1 MILHFSVDEFATS
14 LGVGYYILVYA
25 IGFLAMA
32 LSIIAYQFKHRVS
45 IILGTFFGQ
54 ICWVTHFL
62 LQGDLTSAIICA
74 LTAAMLA
81 VFVKREQW
89 NWVKS
94 PFCIIGF
101 IVLISGFS
109 ILSFAVWSDIFPLLA
124 GIFAVI
130 ANSRSNEKSLRQF
143 SVLFCFFW
151 LMNSTFKLYPVA
163 FINDLFCLISAVVS
177 LIRYRNPQKE
187 SVSEGP

>member
-1 MILHFSVDEFATS
+1 MILHFSVDEIVAS
-14 LGVGYYILVYA
+14 LGIGYYIIVYA
-25 IGFLAMA
+25 IGVLAMA

-45 IILGTFFGQ
+45 IILSTLLGQ

-62 LQGDLTSAIICA
+62 LQGDLSSAIICA
-74 LTAAMLA
+74 LTAVMLA

-94 PFCIIGF
+94 PFCIISF

-109 ILSFAVWSDIFPLLA
+109 VLSFAVWSDIFPPLA
-124 GIFAVI
+124 GVFGVI
-130 ANSRSNEKSLRQF
+130 ANSRSNEKSLRRF

-151 LMNSTFKLYPVA
+151 LMNSTFKLYPIA

-177 LIRYRNPQKE
+177 LIRYRDPQKV
-187 SVSEGP
+187 SVSKKQ